1 MTIIE
6 ATFGVGT
13 ISNKKCDFCNEE
25 PENKLL
31 IEKPFSYIMNGKK
44 YQSVRK
50 NLIYMCVEC
59 FDFEY
64 RECVMEDDEEN
75 E

>member
-1 MTIIE
+1 MKIIE
-6 ATFGVGT
+6 ATIKGGS

-31 IEKPFSYIMNGKK
+31 IEKPFSYILDGRK
-44 YQSVRK
+44 YQSLRR
-50 NLIYMCVEC
+50 NFIYMCLDC

-64 RECVMEDDEEN
+64 RECIMEDIEN
-75 E
+75 D